1 MIFNGVVVNV
11 DEGFVM
17 LSVGI
22 GVYVVNFGIGEM
34 VIVGLILVIYRL
46 WVLNYN

>member
-1 MIFNGVVVNV
+1 MIFNCVVVNV
-11 DEGFVM
+11 DKGFVM
-17 LSVGI
+17 LSVI
-22 GVYVVNFGIGEM
+22 VVYVVNFGIGEM